1 MLMTES
7 PLPGTPDKSDIEAVA
22 DLLFRVGASFDS
34 YTSQT
39 RRALSLNAHERLAIL
54 EYMKTL

>member
-39 RRALSLNAHERLAIL
+39 RRALSLN
-54 EYMKTL
+54 